1 MKKTITLFLIFLSL
15 QNYAQCWQTISS
27 GSDHTL
33 ALKTDGTLWA
43 WGDNSSGELGDG
55 TTVDKNQ
62 PVQIGTANDWRKI
75 SAGDSFS
82 LAIKTDG
89 TLWAW
94 GYNLYGQLANGN
106 TNRQRSPV
114 QIGTATDWQSISAS
128 SGLTGGHCLALKT
141 NGTLWAWGKNS
152 QGQLGDNTRVD
163 KNQPIQIGVATDWLT
178 IVAGGNHSLAIKA
191 TGALWA
197 WGWNGSYQLGDGT
210 TVDKLVPTQV
220 GTATNWQS
228 IDGSF
233 THTLGV
239 KTDGTLWTWGHG
251 SDGQLGLGALTPI
264 ANIPTQVGT
273 DTNWAKAV
281 CGINHSLALKTNATL
296 WSWGKNERGELGLG
310 TNSTTDITVPTQVS
324 TNADKTLITIG
335 EDFSQIM
342 NSDGFLYA
350 TGLNTFG
357 QLGDGTNTNKNT
369 LTPIICTA
377 LAVNE
382 FAATKVNAYPNPVRD
397 LLHLS
402 YGQEITMVSIY
413 NLLGQEV
420 FSKSI
425 QDNEAALD
433 LSALSPGTYL
443 VKVTS
448 ADNAQTLKI
457 VKQ

>member
-43 WGDNSSGELGDG
+43 WGDNSTGELGDG
-55 TTVDKNQ
+55 TTDGKNQ
-62 PVQIGTANDWRKI
+62 PVQIGTANDWKKI
-75 SAGDSFS
+75 SAGHNFS
-82 LAIKTDG
+82 LAIKNNG

-94 GYNLYGQLANGN
+94 GYNIYSQLGNGN
-106 TNRQRSPV
+106 TTSQSSPV
-114 QIGTATDWQSISAS
+114 QIGTATDWQSISAAP
-128 SGLTGGHCLALKT
+128 GKTGGHSLAIKTNGTLWAWGNNYYGQLGDGSLSNRNRPVQIGTATNWNAICAGSSYSVAIKVTGTLWAWGYNIFSQLGDGTTVDKTEPTQIGTATNWKSINSGYTHNLGIKTDGTLWAWGGGLDGKLGFGNQSTVATPTQVGTDSNWAKTIAGADHSLALKT
-141 NGTLWAWGKNS
+141 NGTLW
-152 QGQLGDNTRVD
+152 
-163 KNQPIQIGVATDWLT
+163 
-178 IVAGGNHSLAIKA
+178 
-191 TGALWA
+191 
-197 WGWNGSYQLGDGT
+197 
-210 TVDKLVPTQV
+210 
-220 GTATNWQS
+220 
-228 IDGSF
+228 
-233 THTLGV
+233 
-239 KTDGTLWTWGHG
+239 
-251 SDGQLGLGALTPI
+251 
-264 ANIPTQVGT
+264 
-273 DTNWAKAV
+273 
-281 CGINHSLALKTNATL
+281 
-296 WSWGKNERGELGLG
+296 SWGKNESGELGLG
-310 TNSTTDITVPTQVS
+310 TNSTTDIRVPTQVS
-324 TNADKTLITIG
+324 TNADKILISAG
-335 EDFSQIM
+335 QDFSQIM

-350 TGLNTFG
+350 TGVNTLG